1 MSEEKKSIHGTWSSR
16 WTFILAATGSA
27 VGLGNIWKFPYMA
40 GDNGGG
46 AFVLVYLACICI
58 IGLPIMLG
66 EIMIGRRGRSSPAN
80 SMKSLAAEANA
91 SSAWTLLGATGALAG
106 LLILSF
112 YSVAAGWAMSYI
124 FSGFQNINAESS
136 SSNFN
141 NLLSSP
147 LSLIFWHTLFISIT
161 VLIVARGILQ
171 GLEKWINTL
180 MPMLFLIILMLCLY
194 AMQTGAFLEG
204 LRYLFM
210 PDFSKI
216 NPQVML
222 EALGQAFFT
231 LSLGMGAIM
240 AYGAYMP
247 ADQNIGRTA
256 ISVAAL
262 DTGVA
267 LLAGIAIFPI
277 VFANGLTPSEGP
289 GLVFVT
295 LPIAFSAMPLGILFG
310 TLFFVLLSIAALSS
324 SISLIEPGVAWLI
337 ESLKVKRITA
347 TILLGFTAWFL
358 GIFSALS
365 FNLISEFT
373 IFGRNFFDATDF
385 LTSQIMLPLGG
396 IFIAIFVGWI
406 MKKEHILEGL
416 GFKEGFLFKAWYLS
430 VRYIAPTL
438 VGLVFLNFFIDL
450 EQYYKLIF

>member
-1 MSEEKKSIHGTWSSR
+1 MAEEKNSIHGTWSSR

-80 SMKSLAAEANA
+80 SMRSLAVEANT

-124 FSGFQNINAESS
+124 FNGFQNITAESS
-136 SSNFN
+136 SSSFN

-147 LSLIFWHTLFISIT
+147 SSLIFWHTLFISIT
-161 VLIVARGILQ
+161 VFIVARGILQ

-180 MPMLFLIILMLCLY
+180 MPILFLIILLLCVY

-240 AYGAYMP
+240 AYGAYMRQLIKILVEP
-247 ADQNIGRTA
+247 QFP
-256 ISVAAL
+256 
-262 DTGVA
+262 
-267 LLAGIAIFPI
+267 LL
-277 VFANGLTPSEGP
+277 L
-289 GLVFVT
+289 
-295 LPIAFSAMPLGILFG
+295 
-310 TLFFVLLSIAALSS
+310 
-324 SISLIEPGVAWLI
+324 
-337 ESLKVKRITA
+337 
-347 TILLGFTAWFL
+347 
-358 GIFSALS
+358 
-365 FNLISEFT
+365 
-373 IFGRNFFDATDF
+373 
-385 LTSQIMLPLGG
+385 
-396 IFIAIFVGWI
+396 
-406 MKKEHILEGL
+406 
-416 GFKEGFLFKAWYLS
+416 
-430 VRYIAPTL
+430 
-438 VGLVFLNFFIDL
+438 
-450 EQYYKLIF
+450 

>member
-1 MSEEKKSIHGTWSSR
+1 MSEDKKSIHGTWSSR

-46 AFVLVYLACICI
+46 AFVLVYLACICV

-80 SMKSLAAEANA
+80 SMRSLAKEANT

-112 YSVAAGWAMSYI
+112 YSVAAGWAMSYV
-124 FSGFQNINAESS
+124 FNGFQNITAESS
-136 SSNFN
+136 SASFN

-147 LSLIFWHTLFISIT
+147 SSLIFWHTLFISIT
-161 VLIVARGILQ
+161 VLIVARGILK

-180 MPMLFLIILMLCLY
+180 MPILFLIILLLCVY

-247 ADQNIGRTA
+247 PNQNIGKTA

-277 VFANGLTPSEGP
+277 VFANGLAPSEGP

-295 LPIAFSAMPLGILFG
+295 LPIAFSAMPFGILFG

-337 ESLKVKRITA
+337 ESLRIKRKTA
-347 TILLGFTAWFL
+347 TILLGFTAWFIGL
-358 GIFSALS
+358 FSALS

-406 MKKEHILEGL
+406 MKKEHVLEGL
-416 GFKEGFLFKAWYLS
+416 GFKEDIIFKAWYFS
-430 VRYIAPTL
+430 VRYIAPVL
-438 VGLVFLNFFIDL
+438 VGLVFLNFFID
-450 EQYYKLIF
+450 F